1 MPHCF
6 RGKGASLSKMVNETA
21 SQVANTENIAP
32 LYQQYVNLIEQLRDI
47 DQFAFFSIQNTWD
60 LRETTFMRR
69 IAEWHTG
76 EAHHREPTASDVA
89 RAVGIVR
96 QRIVQLERRISSLVT
111 PRRLQ
116 FEGLGMSLAVASRS
130 RGSPSRRG
138 VGLSKKA
145 KRAVIGTATAAALAG
160 LSAAA
165 AHSYNKPP
173 PPLRPPASRFASD
186 DTPEVRESMARA
198 ERNAARFQQLHDA
211 QQKAWERSLY
221 PNNRFYDA
229 ETW

>member
-6 RGKGASLSKMVNETA
+6 RGKGASLSKMINETA
-21 SQVANTENIAP
+21 SHVANTENIAP

-47 DQFAFFSIQNTWD
+47 DQYAFFSIQNTWD

-89 RAVGIVR
+89 RAVSILR

-116 FEGLGMSLAVASRS
+116 FEGLGMS
-130 RGSPSRRG
+130 PSRRG
-138 VGLSKKA
+138 VGMSKKA

-173 PPLRPPASRFASD
+173 PPLRPPASRFTSVES
-186 DTPEVRESMARA
+186 PEVRESMARA
-198 ERNAARFQQLHDA
+198 ERNAVRLQQLHDA

-221 PNNRFYDA
+221 PHNRFYDA

>member
-1 MPHCF
+1 M

-69 IAEWHTG
+69 IAEWHMG
-76 EAHHREPTASDVA
+76 EAHHREPSPSDVA
-89 RAVGIVR
+89 RAVGILQ
-96 QRIVQLERRISSLVT
+96 QRITQLQRRISSLVT

-116 FEGLGMSLAVASRS
+116 FEGLGM
-130 RGSPSRRG
+130 SPSRRG

-173 PPLRPPASRFASD
+173 PPLQRRSAFADQPDS
-186 DTPEVRESMARA
+186 PEVRESMARA
-198 ERNAARFQQLHDA
+198 ERNAVRLQQLHDA

>member
-1 MPHCF
+1 
-6 RGKGASLSKMVNETA
+6 MVNETA

>member
-1 MPHCF
+1 M

-69 IAEWHTG
+69 IAEWHMG
-76 EAHHREPTASDVA
+76 EAHHREPSPSDVA
-89 RAVGIVR
+89 RAVGILQ
-96 QRIVQLERRISSLVT
+96 QRITQLQRRISSLVT

-116 FEGLGMSLAVASRS
+116 FEGLGMSLAVDATQRGSAELSRS
-130 RGSPSRRG
+130 RG
-138 VGLSKKA
+138 SKKA

-173 PPLRPPASRFASD
+173 PPLQRRSAFADQPDS
-186 DTPEVRESMARA
+186 PEVRESMARA
-198 ERNAARFQQLHDA
+198 ERNAVRLQQLHDA

>member
-116 FEGLGMSLAVASRS
+116 FEGLGMS
-130 RGSPSRRG
+130 
-138 VGLSKKA
+138 KKA

>member
-1 MPHCF
+1 
-6 RGKGASLSKMVNETA
+6 MVNETA

-198 ERNAARFQQLHDA
+198 ERNAAQFQQLHDA